1 MHIALSP
8 LMWVSIWSSR
18 GLYAYWND
26 PRQFDT
32 HLPVFSFSHCG
43 TLIQFR
49 FLRLQISLDNL
60 KHACQLFQNCCCIY
74 SQNYH
79 EHKKSVWTLGAYCIL
94 ANFSWAGKL
103 RPPQYDADQQVL
115 RNFLAT
121 TFLGSASKIS
131 SWWFE
136 NWNWNLSCCKIFLVF
151 RFAAMFRTMGT
162 GASPQAFS
170 PSSDLHQ
177 QSTLVWHT
185 RTYRKWLLMFCYFRW
200 SN

>member
-1 MHIALSP
+1 MDKVSASVKMSAVCTVECWSSSQRLWAIFFSYPIISAPFFSAGSPKKENWTPAAPMHIALSP

-49 FLRLQISLDNL
+49 FLRLEITLDNL

-74 SQNYH
+74 SQNYL

-103 RPPQYDADQQVL
+103 RPPQYDADQQVQ

-131 SWWFE
+131 SCSE
-136 NWNWNLSCCKIFLVF
+136 YLRIEI
-151 RFAAMFRTMGT
+151 
-162 GASPQAFS
+162 
-170 PSSDLHQ
+170 
-177 QSTLVWHT
+177 
-185 RTYRKWLLMFCYFRW
+185 
-200 SN
+200 